1 MTDNDQ
7 RYIVR
12 QRKIAP
18 TDKDLAVFARVMR
31 SKDGVFEGVSFIRN
45 QDKASILTLADAQQA
60 VAWVKAKKPLVNL
73 YETTIVS
80 SDQSS

>member
-12 QRKIAP
+12 QRKIAA

-45 QDKASILTLADAQQA
+45 KDKASILTLADAQQA

-80 SDQSS
+80 SDQAS